1 MSDTNE
7 DLQATAEN
15 VALDAQVLERIEEE
29 KLRTDPADP
38 KMQELSDK
46 AVAIAKDLHAKT
58 IAQRD
63 LAAEAAD
70 EASAAS

>member
-15 VALDAQVLERIEEE
+15 VAMDAQVLERIEDE

-38 KMQELSDK
+38 RLQELSDK
-46 AVAIAKDLHAKT
+46 AVEIAKELHAKT

-70 EASAAS
+70 EAGAAS

>member
-15 VALDAQVLERIEEE
+15 VVMDAQVLERIEEE

-38 KMQELSDK
+38 RLKELSDK
-46 AVAIAKDLHAKT
+46 AVEIARELHAKT
-58 IAQRD
+58 IVQRD
-63 LAAEAAD
+63 LAGQAAEEAAG
-70 EASAAS
+70 

>member
-1 MSDTNE
+1 MSDTSE
-7 DLQATAEN
+7 DLQATAES
-15 VALDAQVLERIEEE
+15 AAMDAQVLERIEEE

-38 KMQELSDK
+38 RMQALSDK

-70 EASAAS
+70 EATAAS